1 MDSTFTD
8 LEPNIVKA
16 KFIVTNTRVY
26 NLEFDQNIQMKEL
39 KIMIQVAAHLKKNNF
54 RLFSEG
60 QEYTKYHEETF
71 ETLFPSTNF
80 VVFTIQK
87 GEGEVFDEA
96 ELLLQINAP
105 CKEHAEKFLLFYCF
119 DCNCSICCDCF
130 LIGKHKGHHIQDKCY
145 YLLPSKFLV
154 ERMFQTWSR
163 NPYVDYNITTDL
175 SEMKDKLNNVLFVQL
190 FQLLKEVQ
198 VKCNDIIDN
207 YNNVNKNSLG
217 NIRDSVR
224 DIKVSCVKALDDLKE
239 KLNIK
244 DIVNN
249 PQIFK
254 EFDIHYKNM
263 GKIQDEK
270 FKKNLE
276 NFKQLNQ
283 QVSIMVTNLI
293 EKIYNLILEALK
305 EASNEQQYNNIKIQI
320 AQKLIMPVDQNSII
334 NQFSAEKNRNSFN
347 APKVNN

>member
-60 QEYTKYHEETF
+60 QEYTQYHEETF

-198 VKCNDIIDN
+198 VKCNDVIDN

-276 NFKQLNQ
+276 IFKQLNQ

-305 EASNEQQYNNIKIQI
+305 ETSNEQQYNNIKIQI

-334 NQFSAEKNRNSFN
+334 NQFSAEKNRNTFN